1 MTSFYGEVACFYV
14 PQVGAGLHMAIHTV
28 AAALIVQF
36 IVDLKPLD
44 LPPDILL
51 MFSLY

>member
-1 MTSFYGEVACFYV
+1 MF
-14 PQVGAGLHMAIHTV
+14 LHSSGWYRAPGTMAMRTV